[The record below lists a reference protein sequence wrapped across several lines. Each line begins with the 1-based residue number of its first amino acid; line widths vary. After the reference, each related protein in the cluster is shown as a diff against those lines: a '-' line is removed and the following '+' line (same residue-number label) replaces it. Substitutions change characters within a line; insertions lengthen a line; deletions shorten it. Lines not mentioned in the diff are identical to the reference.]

1 MPLVYSS
8 DFDNLPTEPTL
19 RWLKLR
25 DLVERRLVEVT
36 DTMNGVSDQDLVEY
50 CSVLAS
56 AAEELKLGKF
66 NEFSVGDIRQNYEN
80 LRADVIALATRLS
93 IRSSSASAVFS
104 VALPRTSKAKIF
116 VQIERLRALISG
128 SDLSEDRRKRLFSK
142 LDELHQL
149 VVMPRTD
156 FGKAFAVIAYVAMTV
171 GGSAAFLADAPDAIA
186 TISAIIG
193 EAKVA
198 EEEEQRFIEEEKP
211 LIGIPDM
218 RDNSADSDEIPF

>member
-1 MPLVYSS
+1 MPLVYSA
-8 DFDNLPTEPTL
+8 DFDNLPAEPAL

-25 DLVERRLVEVT
+25 DLVERRLDEVT
-36 DTMNGVSDQDLVEY
+36 DTMNGVSDHDLVEY

-93 IRSSSASAVFS
+93 IRSSSANAAFS
-104 VALPRTSKAKIF
+104 VALPRTSKAKIYN
-116 VQIERLRALISG
+116 QIERLRAQISG
-128 SDLSEDRRKRLFSK
+128 SDMGGDQKKKLFLK

-198 EEEEQRFIEEEKP
+198 EEEEQRLIEEEKP

-218 RDNSADSDEIPF
+218 REDSSDSDEIPF